1 MSGSAGDGIE
11 LRARELY
18 ERAIGL
24 PPEERDRFL
33 HDECAR
39 DEALR
44 SRVELMLTAASART
58 RAAELPQTE
67 EVPSHVASA
76 GAAHP
81 FGAQAPQAPHVPSH
95 QSTPTLDPATAGGR
109 DRDGRRLSA
118 SAEASAALGPRPPSH
133 QIGHYKLLEVI
144 GEGGFGT
151 VWVADQQWPI
161 KRRVALKIIK
171 AGMDSRAVI
180 ARFEQERQAL
190 AIMDHPHI
198 AKVLDAGTSPD
209 GRPYFVMEYVPGEPI
224 TTYCDRNRL
233 TVQQRLELFTTVCEA
248 VQHAHHKGIIH
259 RDIKPS
265 NVLVSVA
272 TGSGPVVKV
281 IDFGVAK
288 AVSHNLTDKTLFTEH
303 GQIVGT
309 PEYMSPEQAEMGA
322 LDIDTRTDVYAL
334 GVLLYELL
342 TGALPFEP
350 HDLRSRGYNEIQRI
364 IREVDPPRPSVRL
377 RSLGKVSAD
386 IAAKRH
392 ARLEELEGQLRRE
405 LEWIPL
411 KAMRKDR
418 AERYAT
424 PIALADDIRNH
435 LAGRPLVAG
444 PVSVLYRARK
454 FVQRNK
460 LAVGAAAAIALAL
473 ILGTIVST
481 VGFVRAAHNAKLY
494 REASELAKA
503 EAARANDEAARLR
516 QVNIFTGSMLE
527 NASPRMGERKNVTV
541 LELLETAVLELDGGA
556 QAGQPRIEASLRY
569 TLGQTFRA
577 LSLPRPAEI
586 QLRRALDL
594 ETTSTGSHSVEAAR
608 VMAALG
614 QVYIDLGQRDKAEP
628 LLRSALRIQRDTL
641 APDDV
646 HLADTLNIMGS
657 LADASGDPRQAEQL
671 WRDALAIYQKTPRAP
686 MRRVADAMTN
696 LATVLHRGGQTEQAL
711 DLTLKALEI
720 RRRHSGNRSVDVLNS
735 LTNLASL
742 QEARDDLAAAE
753 RTRREA
759 LSLADELLD
768 EKHRDYLYAHRGLAW
783 TLWLRG
789 DPPALDEAERLLA
802 RGIELARAAEGE
814 RSLPVAQALRVQGY
828 VALDRGQID
837 RAVDLFRSELDLR
850 TALQGPEHLEVGATT
865 KSLAE
870 ALAKSSRPGAAQ
882 EAIALAQRALEIR
895 GKTAKPDSRVIA
907 GSKGVLGS
915 AYAAAGD
922 FARAEPLL
930 LESWNRLSDD
940 RGALARHG
948 TRSATARLFELYDK
962 WGKPDEA
969 AKWKARL
976 AEMTAA
982 TAPATRSAQP

>member
-1 MSGSAGDGIE
+1 MSGSAGDGVE
-11 LRARELY
+11 LRARQLY

-33 HDECAR
+33 LAECAR

-44 SRVELMLTAASART
+44 SRVELMLSAAAART
-58 RAAELPQTE
+58 RAAGLPQTE
-67 EVPSHVASA
+67 EVPSHIASA
-76 GAAHP
+76 DASSQVYNRSHASE
-81 FGAQAPQAPHVPSH
+81 APHRASH
-95 QSTPTLDPATAGGR
+95 QSMPTLDPATAGGR
-109 DRDGRRLSA
+109 DRDGRPLSA

-171 AGMDSRAVI
+171 PGMDSRAVI

-224 TTYCDRNRL
+224 TSYCDRNRL
-233 TVQQRLELFTTVCEA
+233 TVAQRLELFTTVCEA

-377 RSLGKVSAD
+377 RSMGKVSAD
-386 IAAKRH
+386 IAAKRQ

-418 AERYAT
+418 GERYAT

-444 PVSVLYRARK
+444 PVSLMYRARK

-460 LAVGAAAAIALAL
+460 LAVAAAAAIALAL
-473 ILGTIVST
+473 IAGTVVST
-481 VGFVRAAHNAKLY
+481 IGFVRAAHNAEMY
-494 REASELAKA
+494 RQASELAKA

-516 QVNIFTGSMLE
+516 LVNQFQQDMLF
-527 NASPRMGERKNVTV
+527 NANPLKGEPRNVTV
-541 LELLETAVLELDGGA
+541 LELLEKAVLMLDAGA
-556 QAGQPRIEASLRY
+556 QPDPRIEAALRF
-569 TLGQTFRA
+569 TLGQTFR
-577 LSLPRPAEI
+577 SLTLFRPAEL
-586 QLRRALDL
+586 QLRRAVDLD
-594 ETTSTGSHSVEAAR
+594 TAAAGSNSPEVAR
-608 VMAALG
+608 SMSALG
-614 QVYIDLGQRDKAEP
+614 QALLDQGKRVDAEGY
-628 LLRSALRIQRDTL
+628 LRRALTIQRDVL
-641 APDDV
+641 APDNV
-646 HLADTLNIMGS
+646 HLGDTLMIMGM
-657 LADASGDPRQAEQL
+657 LEDAKGDLRQAEARYREAL
-671 WRDALAIYQKTPRAP
+671 AVYERNPRDAAW
-686 MRRVADAMTN
+686 MADAMSN
-696 LATVLHRGGQTEQAL
+696 LATVLSRNQQIAQAVELAQKAL
-711 DLTLKALEI
+711 DV
-720 RRRHSGNRSVDVLNS
+720 RRKRWGNRSQDVWYS
-735 LTNLASL
+735 LHTLGNL
-742 QEARDDLAAAE
+742 QEAQDDLAAAE
-753 RTRREA
+753 RTRREG
-759 LSLADELLD
+759 LELAGQLYD
-768 EKHRDYLYAHRGLAW
+768 EKHLNYIRSLGQLAR

-789 DPPALDEAERLLA
+789 GPALDEAERLETRA
-802 RGIELARAAEGE
+802 VALARA
-814 RSLPVAQALRVQGY
+814 SLGP
-828 VALDRGQID
+828 
-837 RAVDLFRSELDLR
+837 RAFNTAHELDL
-850 TALQGPEHLEVGATT
+850 
-865 KSLAE
+865 LACIVRDRGDVTRAVEMFRE
-870 ALAKSSRPGAAQ
+870 ALAIRREINPPDHQDVGSGLSNLADALTRANHQPPQ
-882 EAIALAQRALEIR
+882 EAIDLATQALDIRRRAHGANHWR
-895 GKTAKPDSRVIA
+895 TWVTT
-907 GSKGVLGS
+907 GVLGS
-915 AYAAAGD
+915 AYVAAGQYEK
-922 FARAEPLL
+922 AEPLL
-930 LESWNRLSDD
+930 LDAYKGLENGSNLGSKPKRD
-940 RGALARHG
+940 AA
-948 TRSATARLFELYDK
+948 ARLVTLYEK

-969 AKWKARL
+969 AKWRAR
-976 AEMTAA
+976 AA
-982 TAPATRSAQP
+982 VAPATMATTAPATQP

>member
-1 MSGSAGDGIE
+1 MNGSPDGDNAAGVE
-11 LRARELY
+11 VRARALY

-24 PPEERDRFL
+24 PPEQRDRFL
-33 HDECAR
+33 HAECAR
-39 DEALR
+39 DEGLR
-44 SRVELMLTAASART
+44 NRVELMLTAAAART
-58 RAAELPQTE
+58 QASALPQTE

-76 GAAHP
+76 GAPHP
-81 FGAQAPQAPHVPSH
+81 YGSHASHAPSNQP
-95 QSTPTLDPATAGGR
+95 TPTLDPTTAGRDRGR
-109 DRDGRRLSA
+109 DRDGRPLSA
-118 SAEASAALGPRPPSH
+118 SAEASAFLGPRPPSH
-133 QIGHYKLLEVI
+133 QIGHYKLLEVV

-171 AGMDSRAVI
+171 PGMDSRAVI

-190 AIMDHPHI
+190 AIMDHPNI

-224 TTYCDRNRL
+224 TSYCDRNRL
-233 TVQQRLELFTTVCEA
+233 TVPHRLELFTTVCEA

-377 RSLGKVSAD
+377 RSMGKVSAD
-386 IAAKRH
+386 IAAKRQQ
-392 ARLEELEGQLRRE
+392 RLEELEGTLRGE

-418 AERYAT
+418 GERYAT
-424 PIALADDIRNH
+424 PVALADDIRNH

-473 ILGTIVST
+473 VLGTVVST
-481 VGFVRAAHNAKLY
+481 VGFVRAAHNAQMY
-494 REASELAKA
+494 RQASELAKA

-516 QVNIFTGSMLE
+516 MVNQFQQEMLF
-527 NASPRMGERKNVTV
+527 NANPAKGERREVTV
-541 LELLETAVLELDGGA
+541 LELLEKAVLMLDAGA
-556 QAGQPRIEASLRY
+556 QGDPRIESALRF
-569 TLGQTFRA
+569 TLGQTFR
-577 LSLPRPAEI
+577 SLTLYKPAEL
-586 QLRRALDL
+586 QLRRAVDLD
-594 ETTSTGSHSVEAAR
+594 TAAAGAASPEAAR
-608 VMAALG
+608 SMMALG
-614 QVYIDLGQRDKAEP
+614 QALLDQDKREDAERYLRRALTVQREV
-628 LLRSALRIQRDTL
+628 L
-641 APDDV
+641 APESV
-646 HLADTLNIMGS
+646 HLADTLMVLGM
-657 LADASGDPRQAEQL
+657 LEDAKGDLRQAEA
-671 WRDALAIYQKTPRAP
+671 RYREALAIYERHPRDAP
-686 MRRVADAMTN
+686 LMADAMSN
-696 LATVLHRGGQTEQAL
+696 LATVLSRNGQVAQAVEL
-711 DLTLKALEI
+711 SSKALEI
-720 RRRHSGNRSVDVLNS
+720 RRKRWGNRSQDVWFS
-735 LTNLASL
+735 LHTLGNL
-742 QEARDDLAAAE
+742 QEAQDDLDAAE
-753 RTRREA
+753 RTRREMLELA
-759 LSLADELLD
+759 GQLYDERHLNYIRSLGQVA
-768 EKHRDYLYAHRGLAW
+768 R

-789 DPPALDEAERLLA
+789 GPALEEAERLETRAVALA
-802 RGIELARAAEGE
+802 RESLGPRAFNTAYEMDLLACIVR
-814 RSLPVAQALRVQGY
+814 
-828 VALDRGQID
+828 DRGD
-837 RAVDLFRSELDLR
+837 VNRAVEMFRE
-850 TALQGPEHLEVGATT
+850 ALSIRKEINRPEDVGSAL
-865 KSLAE
+865 SNLAD
-870 ALAKSSRPGAAQ
+870 ALAKANHQPQQ
-882 EAIALAQRALEIR
+882 EAIDLATQALEIR
-895 GKTAKPDSRVIA
+895 RRAHGANHWRTWATTSI
-907 GSKGVLGS
+907 LGG
-915 AYAAAGD
+915 AYAAAGQYD
-922 FARAEPLL
+922 KAEPLL
-930 LESWNRLSDD
+930 LDAYKGLENGSNQGSKPRRD
-940 RGALARHG
+940 AA
-948 TRSATARLFELYDK
+948 ARLVTLYEK

-969 AKWKARL
+969 AKWRPRATPP
-976 AEMTAA
+976 ATAPAA
-982 TAPATRSAQP
+982 TAPSTQP